1 MYLFAARATWRTLW
15 PGLAGTNSPSI
26 RTFSFWVTPSPPSVL
41 FAADVAPQAAPR
53 LFPGRGRDE
62 AERHLHARLHPLR
75 GRSLGR
81 DLPGALA
88 RLLRRLHR
96 VLELRPQRVD

>member
-41 FAADVAPQAAPR
+41 FAADVAPQAAR
-53 LFPGRGRDE
+53 GLFPGRGGDE
-62 AERHLHARLHPLR
+62 AERYLDARPHPLR
-75 GRSLGR
+75 GLPLGR
-81 DLPGALA
+81 DLARALA
-88 RLLRRLHR
+88 GLLRRLHR
-96 VLELRPQRVD
+96 ELELRPQRVD